1 MKDNTIAL
9 VLLCLW
15 IITSCQV
22 KSDNAN
28 QNDNGKSELIINQE
42 ANQINLTT
50 LKFINQ
56 TFDFGNVDKD
66 TIIIAKY
73 YFVNTGSKTLVI
85 EFVNPDCSCTDYSV
99 HYKYTEPGDK
109 GYIELKLDTSDKNG
123 QQFIV
128 AVAKF
133 NTEPAFYKLTLEG
146 YVNDGGY

>member
-42 ANQINLTT
+42 ANQTNLTT

-66 TIIIAKY
+66 TIIISKY

-99 HYKYTEPGDK
+99 HYKYTAPGDK
-109 GYIELKLDTSDKNG
+109 GYIELKLDTSDKHG
-123 QQFIV
+123 QQTIV

-133 NTEPAFYKLTLEG
+133 NTESAFYKLTLEG
-146 YVNDGGY
+146 YVNNGGV

>member
-1 MKDNTIAL
+1 MSRFRNHLKWWAIPPPIIMDRSVAMVMQNYFNFIASKYLLIMKDNTIAL

-66 TIIIAKY
+66 
-73 YFVNTGSKTLVI
+73 
-85 EFVNPDCSCTDYSV
+85 
-99 HYKYTEPGDK
+99 
-109 GYIELKLDTSDKNG
+109 
-123 QQFIV
+123 
-128 AVAKF
+128 
-133 NTEPAFYKLTLEG
+133 
-146 YVNDGGY
+146 